1 MKERSL
7 ISVLNGFQRLELED
21 LGNILGREFEPR
33 MRKAQLVD
41 DLADYLVN
49 KPRKW
54 LSHLTERDIRL
65 LKTLVHA
72 GPGKVQYLDY
82 PDYTSFLEISGIIDY
97 DDSDE
102 HYHKVWIRREIYDI
116 VAPHVDAVIKAVEKS
131 GRFDVERVAL
141 GYLNLYGI
149 LPYEQFADLMT
160 DWWEE
165 CGHRSFEKLVDH
177 LEESPIIKLNR
188 FTDRNGDYLCSPC
201 MAHSEDF
208 FALREDYPEVNTYQT
223 FTAQEARE
231 AGSGAPYFSIGLKT
245 PEGVA
250 FVALLKEFGF
260 DGFELVKAE
269 HDVWM
274 EAQMPEGNDHVF
286 DILYEKQEFITSM
299 DRLRRYVNVF
309 AAYADSV
316 PKWALKGHSA
326 AETGFLRVEA
336 DPERLLE
343 DMEGEALLPDADAGD
358 SYPHWTMPSPTVS
371 DGYALPK
378 GFPFGLAVPHVAP
391 DDPCPCCSGLKY
403 RFCHGKI
410 LN

>member
-7 ISVLNGFQRLELED
+7 ISVLNGFQKLELED
-21 LGNILGREFEPR
+21 LGYVLGRDFEPR
-33 MRKAQLVD
+33 MKKADLVD
-41 DLADYLVN
+41 ELAEYLEK

-72 GPGKVQYLDY
+72 GPGKVQYLDF
-82 PDYTSFLEISGIIDY
+82 PDYLSFLEVSGIIDY

-102 HYHKVWIRREIYDI
+102 RYHKVWIRREIYDI

-131 GRFDVERVAL
+131 GRFEVERVAL

-149 LPYEQFADLMT
+149 LPYEDFAGLMA
-160 DWWEE
+160 DWWDEY
-165 CGHRSFEKLVDH
+165 GGDRFEKLVDH

-188 FTDRNGDYLCSPC
+188 YTDRNGDYLCSPC
-201 MAHSEDF
+201 LAHSDEI
-208 FALREDYPEVNTYQT
+208 FALRDDYPEVTEYKP
-223 FTAQEARE
+223 FTPAEAKE
-231 AGSGAPYFSIGLKT
+231 AGSGAPYFSIGLKS
-245 PEGVA
+245 PAGVA

-260 DGFELVKAE
+260 EGFELVKAE

-274 EAQMPEGNDHVF
+274 EAQMPDGNDHIF
-286 DILYEKQEFITSM
+286 DILYEKQEFITSI

-309 AAYADSV
+309 ADYADSV

-326 AETGFLRVEA
+326 AETGFLLVQA

-343 DMEGEALLPDADAGD
+343 DIQGYDTPAGGEDGD
-358 SYPHWTMPSPTVS
+358 YPQWTMPSPTVS
-371 DGYALPK
+371 EGYALPE
-378 GFPFGLAVPHVAP
+378 GFPFGLAIPHVAP
-391 DDPCPCCSGLKY
+391 DDPCPCNSGLKY